1 MVGEHIRVGCYSGG
15 RYAERPQWVEREGRR
30 VAVAS
35 IDGQW
40 RQQERLVFED
50 QWRQQ
55 ERLVFEVTL
64 EDKERLVLYYYP
76 QEDIWLGV
84 EK

>member
-1 MVGEHIRVGCYSGG
+1 MADEPVRVGCYSGG
-15 RYAERPQWVEREGRR
+15 RYGERPQWVERGGRR

-40 RQQERLVFED
+40 RQE
-50 QWRQQ
+50 

-64 EDKERLVLYYYP
+64 EDKERLLLYYYP
-76 QEDIWLGV
+76 REDVWLGV
-84 EK
+84 QK

>member
-1 MVGEHIRVGCYSGG
+1 VEGEQIRVGCYSGA
-15 RYAERPQWVEREGRR
+15 RYGERPQWVEREGRR

-35 IDGQW
+35 IDAQ
-40 RQQERLVFED
+40 R
-50 QWRQQ
+50 RQQ

-76 QEDIWLGV
+76 HQDVWLGV
-84 EK
+84 RK

>member
-1 MVGEHIRVGCYSGG
+1 MVGEQIRVGCYSGG
-15 RYAERPQWVEREGRR
+15 RYGERPQWVEREGRR

-35 IDGQW
+35 VDAQW
-40 RQQERLVFED
+40 RQP
-50 QWRQQ
+50 

-76 QEDIWLGV
+76 QQDVWLGV
-84 EK
+84 RK

>member
-1 MVGEHIRVGCYSGG
+1 MAGEQIRVGCYSGG
-15 RYAERPQWVEREGRR
+15 RYGERPQWVEREGCR
-30 VAVAS
+30 VSVAS
-35 IDGQW
+35 IDA
-40 RQQERLVFED
+40 

-76 QEDIWLGV
+76 HQDVWLGV

>member
-1 MVGEHIRVGCYSGG
+1 MVGEQIRVGCYSGG
-15 RYAERPQWVEREGRR
+15 RYGERPQWVEREGRR

-40 RQQERLVFED
+40 RQQERLVFE
-50 QWRQQ
+50 
-55 ERLVFEVTL
+55 VTL

-76 QEDIWLGV
+76 QEDVWLGV

>member
-1 MVGEHIRVGCYSGG
+1 MVGEQIRVGCYSGG
-15 RYAERPQWVEREGRR
+15 RYGERPQWVEREGRR

-40 RQQERLVFED
+40 RQQERLVFE
-50 QWRQQ
+50 
-55 ERLVFEVTL
+55 VTL
-64 EDKERLVLYYYP
+64 EDQERLVLYYYP
-76 QEDIWLGV
+76 QEDQWLGV

>member
-1 MVGEHIRVGCYSGG
+1 MDEQPLRVGCYSGG
-15 RYAERPQWVEREGRR
+15 RYGERPQWVEREGRR
-30 VAVAS
+30 VAVAR
-35 IDGQW
+35 IDA
-40 RQQERLVFED
+40 

-76 QEDIWLGV
+76 HQDVWLGV
-84 EK
+84 KK

>member
-1 MVGEHIRVGCYSGG
+1 VADEQIRVGCYSGG
-15 RYAERPQWVEREGRR
+15 RYGERPRWVEREGRR

-40 RQQERLVFED
+40 RQQERLVFE
-50 QWRQQ
+50 
-55 ERLVFEVTL
+55 VTL

-76 QEDIWLGV
+76 QQDVWLGV
-84 EK
+84 KK